1 MHVCG
6 KMSNPIRDHPTLAVW
21 TPKEFFP
28 LLTRPQGSQ
37 GCQKIG
43 QDPLNMPYE
52 VWCANIAPKL
62 KNIWKCLWKQG
73 FFDDFSSI
81 LTVFCSLY
89 NLRAI
94 LAQKENTFICRKKNV
109 IFWHPW
115 DPWGRIN
122 SGKNV
127 FWVQT
132 ATVILW
138 YFNFISEIN
147 IFDEIN
153 IPNLWI
159 VSDSHCRNILAEK
172 RMATKSSAHKKL
184 KNKNPLKSMLDY
196 LSNCVVVLGKTV
208 IIHSSIFI

>member
-1 MHVCG
+1 MRTLESHWTYCLYFHSNYSTHSLYHFEKPAIVATKSYIFIFMHV
-6 KMSNPIRDHPTLAVW
+6 KPIEVTSGFNLIVMKKSARWLCHTEKSKTNIKKLIS
-21 TPKEFFP
+21 P
-28 LLTRPQGSQ
+28 LLTRTQGSQ
-37 GCQKIG
+37 GCQKMG

-62 KNIWKCLWKQG
+62 KNIRKCLWKQG

-132 ATVILW
+132 ATVNVTSECQMKSGRSEIFFCLLR
-138 YFNFISEIN
+138 ISE
-147 IFDEIN
+147 
-153 IPNLWI
+153 L
-159 VSDSHCRNILAEK
+159 
-172 RMATKSSAHKKL
+172 
-184 KNKNPLKSMLDY
+184 
-196 LSNCVVVLGKTV
+196 
-208 IIHSSIFI
+208 